1 MSPSPREMPRA
12 GPNPRICARVWTN
25 TGRRLRSDADREPNI
40 DVDHPWLPAAA
51 ESHAGAPLSLLSQ
64 LLLLC
69 AYRDRTPWS
78 SEGYLAR
85 PVSPSTLSSIQQGRL
100 RPGAGRYRE
109 SLVSTLTGG
118 AVSAPL
124 KGGAKRLEI
133 SMPKTPPLLWFAPA
147 AILFYNY
154 QAWMHDYPP
163 AGGHDI
169 AMHTTGSAPGAAATL
184 GDSVPQAASSAAL
197 PATPAA
203 AEPSAAAPAAADPFT
218 APPAGTASTQDANSS
233 QPLHVVTDVLDVAI
247 NLKGA
252 ELDQADLMKYPL
264 HKDTPNIP
272 VRLLSREP
280 PATLYLLQT
289 GLVGNAGEAAPT
301 HLATWTAAENS
312 FVLADGAKELRV
324 PLTWADGQGLTV
336 TKTFVFTRGLYSID
350 LIYDVQN
357 SGAAPRKLAPY
368 SQFLRHWE
376 HASRSYFDVETY
388 SFKGPAVWDG
398 TKSKDLNVE
407 SDSDSKYSATINNGW
422 LASLQHQF
430 VTAVVPPLNQPYQ
443 YQLQVRNNE
452 YLISAT
458 GPMVDVPAGGAVRF
472 HEDLFVGP
480 KLQSQLAAMGRNLE
494 RTVDFGILT
503 VLAQPLFTGLNFV
516 HKLTGNWGWSIIL
529 VTLLIKLL
537 FYPLQQASGRSMAKM
552 RAVGPRMK
560 QIQETFKDDR
570 EKLGR
575 AMMDLYK
582 KEKINPLAGC
592 LPMVVQI
599 PVFISFYRVLLESVE
614 MRQAPFLLWINDLSS
629 RDPYFV
635 LPLLMGGAMFAQF
648 RLNPAPPD
656 PMQAKIMQF
665 MPLIMTG
672 MMAFFP
678 SGLTLYWLT
687 NTVLS
692 IAQQW
697 RVNKVVEAE
706 AAKQRA

>member
-1 MSPSPREMPRA
+1 M
-12 GPNPRICARVWTN
+12 
-25 TGRRLRSDADREPNI
+25 PNI
-40 DVDHPWLPAAA
+40 RIMLWGVLAAILYLNYTTWLHDYEPQVVPTA
-51 ESHAGAPLSLLSQ
+51 ESSRSSTGTGPAAGAP
-64 LLLLC
+64 
-69 AYRDRTPWS
+69 ANT
-78 SEGYLAR
+78 LA
-85 PVSPSTLSSIQQGRL
+85 
-100 RPGAGRYRE
+100 
-109 SLVSTLTGG
+109 
-118 AVSAPL
+118 
-124 KGGAKRLEI
+124 
-133 SMPKTPPLLWFAPA
+133 
-147 AILFYNY
+147 
-154 QAWMHDYPP
+154 
-163 AGGHDI
+163 
-169 AMHTTGSAPGAAATL
+169 
-184 GDSVPQAASSAAL
+184 DSVPQAPSAAPVPVP
-197 PATPAA
+197 PATSAA
-203 AEPSAAAPAAADPFT
+203 SGAAPAATQA
-218 APPAGTASTQDANSS
+218 APAASDSEAPSM
-233 QPLHVVTDVLDVAI
+233 PVHVSTDVLEIGI
-247 NLKGA
+247 NLKGG
-252 ELDQADLMKYPL
+252 ELDQADLKEYPL
-264 HKDTPNIP
+264 RKDTPNIP
-272 VRLLSREP
+272 VRLLSHEP
-280 PATLYLLQT
+280 PPTLYLLQSGLT
-289 GLVGNAGEAAPT
+289 GTAGEAAPT
-301 HLATWTAAENS
+301 HLAVWKSDQKN
-312 FVLADGAKELRV
+312 FVLAPGANELRV
-324 PLTWADGQGLTV
+324 PLSWTDGAGLTV
-336 TKTFVFTRGLYSID
+336 TKTFVFKRGEYAIGLD
-350 LIYDVQN
+350 YDVKN
-357 SGAAPRKLAPY
+357 GSTAPRKLASY
-368 SQFLRHWE
+368 AQILRHWE

-388 SFKGPAVWDG
+388 SFKGPAVYDG

-407 SDSDSKYSATINNGW
+407 SESDAKYSATITNGW
-422 LASLQHQF
+422 MASLQHQF
-430 VTAVVPPLNQPYQ
+430 VAAVVPPAAQPYQ

-452 YLISAT
+452 YLIQAT
-458 GPMVDVPAGGAVRF
+458 GPSVEVPAGATAQF
-472 HEDLFVGP
+472 HEELFVGP
-480 KLQSQLAAMGRNLE
+480 KLQSQLAAVGRNLE

-503 VLAQPLFTGLNFV
+503 VLAQPLFTGLNWV

-575 AMMDLYK
+575 SMMDLYK

-592 LPMVVQI
+592 LPMIVQI

-629 RDPYFV
+629 RDPFFV

-706 AAKQRA
+706 AAKQRS

>member
-1 MSPSPREMPRA
+1 M
-12 GPNPRICARVWTN
+12 
-25 TGRRLRSDADREPNI
+25 PNI
-40 DVDHPWLPAAA
+40 
-51 ESHAGAPLSLLSQ
+51 
-64 LLLLC
+64 
-69 AYRDRTPWS
+69 
-78 SEGYLAR
+78 
-85 PVSPSTLSSIQQGRL
+85 RL
-100 RPGAGRYRE
+100 MLWGV
-109 SLVSTLTGG
+109 LG
-118 AVSAPL
+118 AV
-124 KGGAKRLEI
+124 
-133 SMPKTPPLLWFAPA
+133 
-147 AILFYNY
+147 LFLNY
-154 QAWMHDYPP
+154 QTWMHDYEPP
-163 AGGHDI
+163 AVAPAAQSGN
-169 AMHTTGSAPGAAATL
+169 APSAAPPASTL
-184 GDSVPQAASSAAL
+184 GDALPQAPSQTTPAL
-197 PATPAA
+197 PASASPAA
-203 AEPSAAAPAAADPFT
+203 VPAPEAASAAAVETPSA
-218 APPAGTASTQDANSS
+218 
-233 QPLHVVTDVLDVAI
+233 PLHVSTDVLEIGI
-247 NLKGA
+247 NLKGG
-252 ELDQADLMKYPL
+252 ELDQADLKDYPFR
-264 HKDTPNIP
+264 KDTPNIQ
-272 VRLLSREP
+272 VRLLSYEP
-280 PATLYLLQT
+280 PPTLYLLQS
-289 GLVGNAGEAAPT
+289 GLIGVAGEAAPT
-301 HLATWTAAENS
+301 HLAVWKSDQKS
-312 FVLADGAKELRV
+312 FALASGADELRV
-324 PLTWADGQGLTV
+324 PLTWTDGQGLTV
-336 TKTFVFTRGLYSID
+336 TKTFIFKRGQYAIGLDYSVRND
-350 LIYDVQN
+350 
-357 SGAAPRKLAPY
+357 GGAPRKLASY
-368 SQFLRHWE
+368 AQILRHWE

-388 SFKGPAVWDG
+388 SFKGPEVYDG

-407 SDSDSKYSATINNGW
+407 SDSDSKYSAVINNGW

-430 VTAVVPPLNQPYQ
+430 VTAVVPPANQPYQ
-443 YQLQVRNNE
+443 YQLQVRNNQ

-458 GPMVDVPAGGAVRF
+458 GPMVDVPAGATAQF

-480 KLQSQLAAMGRNLE
+480 KLQSQLAAMHRELQL
-494 RTVDFGILT
+494 TVDFGYLK
-503 VLAQPLFTGLNFV
+503 VLAQPLFFGLNWV
-516 HKLTGNWGWSIIL
+516 HKLTGNWGWSIII

-592 LPMVVQI
+592 LPMIVQI

-648 RLNPAPPD
+648 KLNPAPPD

-697 RVNKVVEAE
+697 RVNKVVEVE
-706 AAKQRA
+706 AAKQRS

>member
-1 MSPSPREMPRA
+1 MP
-12 GPNPRICARVWTN
+12 NIRIMLWGVLAAILYLNYTTWLHDYEPQVVPTAESGRSTN
-25 TGRRLRSDADREPNI
+25 TGTG
-40 DVDHPWLPAAA
+40 PAA
-51 ESHAGAPLSLLSQ
+51 
-64 LLLLC
+64 
-69 AYRDRTPWS
+69 
-78 SEGYLAR
+78 
-85 PVSPSTLSSIQQGRL
+85 
-100 RPGAGRYRE
+100 
-109 SLVSTLTGG
+109 
-118 AVSAPL
+118 SAP
-124 KGGAKRLEI
+124 A
-133 SMPKTPPLLWFAPA
+133 
-147 AILFYNY
+147 N
-154 QAWMHDYPP
+154 
-163 AGGHDI
+163 
-169 AMHTTGSAPGAAATL
+169 TL
-184 GDSVPQAASSAAL
+184 ADSVPQAPSAVPVPVPSASNAASAA
-197 PATPAA
+197 PPAA
-203 AEPSAAAPAAADPFT
+203 TQAAPAASDSE
-218 APPAGTASTQDANSS
+218 APSM
-233 QPLHVVTDVLDVAI
+233 PLHVSTDVLEIGI
-247 NLKGA
+247 NLKGG
-252 ELDQADLMKYPL
+252 ELDQADLKEYPL
-264 HKDTPNIP
+264 RKDTPNIP
-272 VRLLSREP
+272 VRLLSYEP
-280 PATLYLLQT
+280 PPTLYLLQSGLT
-289 GLVGNAGEAAPT
+289 GAAGEAAPT
-301 HLATWTAAENS
+301 HLAVWKSDQKN
-312 FVLADGAKELRV
+312 FVLATGANELRV
-324 PLTWADGQGLTV
+324 PLTWTDGAGLTV
-336 TKTFVFTRGLYSID
+336 TKTFVFKRGQYAIGLDYEVKNGST
-350 LIYDVQN
+350 
-357 SGAAPRKLAPY
+357 APRKLASY
-368 SQFLRHWE
+368 AQILRHWE

-388 SFKGPAVWDG
+388 SFKGPAVYDG

-407 SDSDSKYSATINNGW
+407 SESDGKYSATITNGW

-430 VTAVVPPLNQPYQ
+430 VTAVVPPAAQPYQ

-452 YLISAT
+452 YLIQAT
-458 GPMVDVPAGGAVRF
+458 GPSVEVPAGATAQF
-472 HEDLFVGP
+472 HEELFVGP

-503 VLAQPLFTGLNFV
+503 VLAQPLFTGLNWV

-592 LPMVVQI
+592 LPMIVQI

-629 RDPYFV
+629 RDPFFV

-648 RLNPAPPD
+648 KLNPAPPD

>member
-1 MSPSPREMPRA
+1 M
-12 GPNPRICARVWTN
+12 
-25 TGRRLRSDADREPNI
+25 PNI
-40 DVDHPWLPAAA
+40 
-51 ESHAGAPLSLLSQ
+51 
-64 LLLLC
+64 
-69 AYRDRTPWS
+69 
-78 SEGYLAR
+78 
-85 PVSPSTLSSIQQGRL
+85 RL
-100 RPGAGRYRE
+100 
-109 SLVSTLTGG
+109 
-118 AVSAPL
+118 
-124 KGGAKRLEI
+124 
-133 SMPKTPPLLWFAPA
+133 MLWGVLA
-147 AILFYNY
+147 AILFLNY
-154 QAWMHDYPP
+154 QTWMHDYEP
-163 AGGHDI
+163 ATLPAAQTSSG
-169 AMHTTGSAPGAAATL
+169 TAPTAAAPANTL
-184 GDSVPQAASSAAL
+184 ADSLPQAPSAA
-197 PATPAA
+197 PTPAPQSA
-203 AEPSAAAPAAADPFT
+203 NAAAPAALP
-218 APPAGTASTQDANSS
+218 APPGAPAASAAEALTA
-233 QPLHVVTDVLDVAI
+233 PLHVSTDVLEIGI
-247 NLKGA
+247 NLKGG
-252 ELDQADLMKYPL
+252 ELDQSDLKDYPL
-264 HKDTPNIP
+264 RKDTPNIP
-272 VRLLSREP
+272 VRLLSYEP
-280 PATLYLLQT
+280 PPTLYLLQS
-289 GLVGNAGEAAPT
+289 GLIGAAGEAAPT
-301 HLATWTAAENS
+301 HLAVWKSEQTS
-312 FVLADGAKELRV
+312 FALAPGVDELRV
-324 PLTWADGQGLTV
+324 PLTWSDGQGLTV
-336 TKTFVFTRGLYSID
+336 TKTFVFKRGQYAIGLDYEVKND
-350 LIYDVQN
+350 
-357 SGAAPRKLAPY
+357 GAAPRKLASY
-368 SQFLRHWE
+368 AQILRHWE

-388 SFKGPAVWDG
+388 SFKGPAVYDG

-430 VTAVVPPLNQPYQ
+430 VAAVVPPANQPYQ
-443 YQLQVRNNE
+443 YQLQVRNNQ

-458 GPMVDVPAGGAVRF
+458 GPMVDVPAGATVRF

-575 AMMDLYK
+575 AMMELYK

-592 LPMVVQI
+592 LPMIVQI